1 MTKKLKS
8 NKKNVGGSCV
18 TVFQHIENKFRWP
31 RTGATL
37 NYNNIIF
44 MCGPFLKIKVNMM
57 LLFSNI
63 RFEK

>member
-44 MCGPFLKIKVNMM
+44 MFGPF
-57 LLFSNI
+57 
-63 RFEK
+63 FEN